1 MEEKNMEEIQLFYD
15 WMTIN
20 ISSSSLAG
28 RIKKL
33 NGQHMAPGPYFVH
46 ACSTLEFCPNGEC
59 MWETNKGLRRVSAGS

>member
-1 MEEKNMEEIQLFYD
+1 MEEMQLFYD

-33 NGQHMAPGPYFVH
+33 NGQHMAPG
-46 ACSTLEFCPNGEC
+46 AIFCPRLFH
-59 MWETNKGLRRVSAGS
+59 T